1 MFGAACSLLFQTK
14 YLGSVM
20 DGYLEIRSVLICL
33 QFEILP
39 LSLSPFK
46 STVVRKLVIAISKE
60 LHVVKNNDKFFY
72 P

>member
-1 MFGAACSLLFQTK
+1 MFGAARSPSLQTK

-33 QFEILP
+33 QFEIVP
-39 LSLSPFK
+39 LSYSPSK
-46 STVVRKLVIAISKE
+46 STIARKLVIAISKE